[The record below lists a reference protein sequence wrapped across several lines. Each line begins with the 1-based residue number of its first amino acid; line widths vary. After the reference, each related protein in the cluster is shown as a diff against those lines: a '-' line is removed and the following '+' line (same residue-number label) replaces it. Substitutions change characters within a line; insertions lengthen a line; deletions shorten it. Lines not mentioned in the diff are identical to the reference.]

1 MPSIIHA
8 PGTSVPSSNSCFKH
22 LSNLDGFMKASGYGD
37 DHPWRTEIVSAVDAC
52 SDLDD
57 VAEDIISDAETL
69 FQLLD
74 LAMTACAD
82 AANAAQIKA
91 AILAARR
98 YANDISGHACRLVG
112 GAA

>member
-1 MPSIIHA
+1 MNTAHTPDTPA
-8 PGTSVPSSNSCFKH
+8 SVSNSCFHALVK
-22 LSNLDGFMKASGYGD
+22 LDQYMIASGYGH
-37 DHPWRTEIVSAVDAC
+37 DHPWRAEIVTAVAAC
-52 SDLDD
+52 GDLDD
-57 VAEDIISDAETL
+57 IAEDIISDAETL

-74 LAMTACAD
+74 LATMICTD
-82 AANAAQIKA
+82 AANAAQVKA